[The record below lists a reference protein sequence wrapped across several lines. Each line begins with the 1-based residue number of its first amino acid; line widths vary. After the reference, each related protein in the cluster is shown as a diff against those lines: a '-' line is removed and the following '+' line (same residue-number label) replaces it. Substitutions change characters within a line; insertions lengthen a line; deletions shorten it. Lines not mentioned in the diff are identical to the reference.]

1 MDEPWATEGTESTD
15 TADLVIP
22 RIYLTGSVAIEH
34 GEQLVRERQFPGRQ
48 GRIAFVFLAVNRHRP
63 VHREELLGA
72 IWPDDAP
79 AQTDSGLD
87 AILSKLRSML
97 KSAGFAGD
105 AGVTVSSGSIALQL
119 PANTWLDLEACA
131 NALDEAEGVL
141 RRNDLVSA
149 WSLANVAV
157 VISRRPFLPDIEA
170 PWIESQRNALRVMQ
184 MRALQC
190 LVTVS
195 AKNGEPLLAIQH
207 AAEMVELDPF
217 KETAYQL
224 LMKMHA
230 AAGDRAEALRVFAKC
245 RERCTTGWN
254 QPVPRAKRLPPE
266 ILRAELRRRAI
277 SPLGR
282 ADSGVP
288 PRVFFTRPA

>member
-1 MDEPWATEGTESTD
+1 LAI
-15 TADLVIP
+15 ARV
-22 RIYLTGSVAIEH
+22 YLTGSVAIEH
-34 GEQLVRERQFPGRQ
+34 GELLVRERQFPGRQ
-48 GRIAFVFLAVNRHRP
+48 GRIAFVFLALHRNRS

-131 NALDEAEGVL
+131 NALDEAEGAL
-141 RRNDLVSA
+141 RRTDLVSA

-157 VISRRPFLPDIEA
+157 VISRRPFLPDVEA
-170 PWIESQRNALRVMQ
+170 PWIEAQRSSLRVMQ

-195 AKNGEPLLAIQH
+195 ANNGEPLLAIQH
-207 AAEMVELDPF
+207 AAEMVELEPF
-217 KETAYQL
+217 RETAYQL

-245 RERCTTGWN
+245 RELLRDELGVSPSPQTEA
-254 QPVPRAKRLPPE
+254 VYLE
-266 ILRAELRRRAI
+266 ILRAE
-277 SPLGR
+277 
-282 ADSGVP
+282 
-288 PRVFFTRPA
+288 